1 MISLT
6 DVKVRRGGRLVLDVA
21 DLAIGRGE
29 TVAVIGKN
37 GAGKS
42 TLLQVMACLLP
53 FESGQV
59 TILGERIQRGAD
71 LIQIR
76 RRTAMVLQRACL
88 LNTSVYENVALGLRI
103 RKTPEAE
110 ISKRVARALAAFRIE
125 HLAKRP
131 ARALSGGESQRVSL
145 ARAFAL
151 EPEILFLDEPFNA
164 LDLATR
170 TTLLREVG
178 EAVRATGTATGA
190 ATVFVTHDVTEIPFL
205 GDRTVV
211 LNQGRIA
218 ADGSIRHVLSDET
231 ASALAQLLRS
241 ARWLSSKDGDGHDV
255 HDVRVDAAFPVAD
268 SQR

>member
-1 MISLT
+1 MIKLK
-6 DVKVRRGGRLVLDVA
+6 DVKVRRGDRLVLDVA
-21 DLAIGRGE
+21 HLEIGRTE
-29 TVAVIGKN
+29 TVAIIGPN

-53 FESGQV
+53 FESGEV
-59 TILGERIQRGAD
+59 VILGERIQRGAD
-71 LIQIR
+71 LIRIR

-88 LNTSVYENVALGLRI
+88 INTSVYENVALGLRI

-110 ISKRVARALAAFRIE
+110 ISRRVARALAAFRIE
-125 HLAKRP
+125 HLAKRS

-178 EAVRATGTATGA
+178 EAVRASDA
-190 ATVFVTHDVTEIPFL
+190 ATVFVTHDVTEIPFF
-205 GDRTVV
+205 GDRTLVMD
-211 LNQGRIA
+211 QGRIA
-218 ADGSIRHVLSDET
+218 ADGSIRDVLSRET
-231 ASALAQLLRS
+231 AGALAQLLRS
-241 ARWLSSKDGDGHDV
+241 ARWLSRKDGDDDADV
-255 HDVRVDAAFPVAD
+255 AFPVAD
-268 SQR
+268 AQG